1 VPLALQILD
10 DEIWSLARS
19 NFRRR
24 RLALLREKVS
34 ELHHESPTVDDI
46 SEFTEPIEE
55 PLSRQR
61 NAKIVAQDFF
71 LMWVNASKIQSDPP
85 VARDSRREVVVEASP
100 KNGRAMRA
108 TTSRAL

>member
-1 VPLALQILD
+1 MPLAPQILD

-34 ELHHESPTVDDI
+34 ELHHESPTVDNI
-46 SEFTEPIEE
+46 SESTEPIEE

-61 NAKIVAQDFF
+61 NAKIVAQDSFF
-71 LMWVNASKIQSDPP
+71 
-85 VARDSRREVVVEASP
+85 
-100 KNGRAMRA
+100 
-108 TTSRAL
+108 